1 MDHAEWM
8 DRYDTGRRTIDLR
21 HATADADSTVDSGRD
36 MTFTAYCL
44 LVMIVLVALAG
55 GAQGMRVNAC
65 LLHGCLPPQPAR
77 SRARAYIPPTP
88 LSKIFW
94 RFYDGR
100 TVSKDYRRRISP
112 G

>member
-1 MDHAEWM
+1 MSF
-8 DRYDTGRRTIDLR
+8 TG
-21 HATADADSTVDSGRD
+21 
-36 MTFTAYCL
+36 YL
-44 LVMIVLVALAG
+44 LVLIVLVALAG

-94 RFYDGR
+94 RSYVWR
-100 TVSKDYRRRISP
+100 TVSNAVRR
-112 G
+112 